1 MSGES
6 GGLGIEELVKAIPLF
21 SGLTG
26 GSSTKVSQ
34 STSTSSVAGLSL
46 SIQNLIGGT
55 GAPVSS
61 STPQSSS
68 PVANATQTPDASP
81 SPSYGSFPDTAY
93 DTSLPAATTTG
104 GTASGLM
111 GSKGMLLAV
120 LGLGGVALLAMSRRR
135 K

>member
-1 MSGES
+1 MGAEIEILKAIVPAL
-6 GGLGIEELVKAIPLF
+6 GGLGK
-21 SGLTG
+21 G
-26 GSSTKVSQ
+26 GGSTKVSQ
-34 STSTSSVAGLSL
+34 STSTSSTAGLSL

-81 SPSYGSFPDTAY
+81 SPSYGAFPDTAY
-93 DTSLPAATTTG
+93 DTALPAATTTG
-104 GTASGLM
+104 GTSSLLS
-111 GSKGMLLAV
+111 GSKGILLGV
-120 LGLGGVALLAMSRRR
+120 LGLGGVALLVMRRG